1 MKQSLLMTAALLM
14 ATTLH
19 AVELKPSTATYQ
31 TRQGMISATGTRT
44 LEQLE
49 SGQWQLT
56 SRAKLMMLELVEQ
69 SQFELKQEQGP
80 GQVQPLRYEYIN
92 PFSKKRSR
100 KLQFDWSNLQVTETR
115 GKHTFAL
122 QPATLDRL
130 SIQIQSQL
138 DLCSAPDKFTQRTYA
153 VADRKSIK
161 NYVLEKVGESVLDT
175 AVGKLQTIE
184 LKRYREGDPADA
196 THIWVAPAWGCLMV
210 RLEGQDDGE
219 SATLELTEA
228 SVDGVPVKGE

>member
-1 MKQSLLMTAALLM
+1 MRRPLLMTAALLV

-31 TRQGMISATGTRT
+31 TRQGMMSATGTRT

-69 SQFELKQEQGP
+69 SRFELKQ
-80 GQVQPLRYEYIN
+80 GQVQPLRYDYIN

-100 KLQFDWSNLQVTETR
+100 TLQFDWSNLQVTETR
-115 GKHTFAL
+115 GKQTFAL
-122 QPATLDRL
+122 EPSTLDRL

-138 DLCSAPDKFTQRTYA
+138 DLCSAPDDFTQRTYA
-153 VADRKSIK
+153 VADRRSIK
-161 NYVLEKVGESVLDT
+161 NYVLEKVGEATLDT

-184 LKRYREGDPADA
+184 LKRYREGEPADA
-196 THIWVAPAWGCLMV
+196 TRIWVAPAWGCLLV

-219 SATLELTEA
+219 SATLELTRA
-228 SVDGVPVKGE
+228 SVDGVPVKGQ